1 MNIYKTEFFCVC
13 PINQTRVKYYL
24 EITTKEIISVEDILD
39 QLKSYDSGFHE
50 LIAEDLHEKFG
61 GQQTLIADHHGV
73 NIRTERP

>member
-61 GQQTLIADHHGV
+61 GRQTLIADHHGV